1 MPCPILRCRGW
12 SALFAALKCHE
23 LEIWRPTCTLAAIL
37 GGLAP
42 GAKHRGEMFPTP
54 FRIGGMCLPGTITRT
69 RRDSSLLQIR
79 SLMGTRSVKLDVAV
93 ANGRK
98 ALFALV
104 SIGRGEILIDLN
116 GEDASPSPTKRSLQ
130 MAKGK
135 HVVGREGTVGYL
147 NHGCEPN
154 TFLDFTCLC
163 VRALKDIPAGEE
175 VRINHS
181 ATEYEMHDSFRCE
194 CGSPVCLRTIA
205 GFRFLTRDQLRLK
218 PYLAPYLLG
227 SLE

>member
-1 MPCPILRCRGW
+1 
-12 SALFAALKCHE
+12 
-23 LEIWRPTCTLAAIL
+23 
-37 GGLAP
+37 
-42 GAKHRGEMFPTP
+42 
-54 FRIGGMCLPGTITRT
+54 
-69 RRDSSLLQIR
+69 
-79 SLMGTRSVKLDVAV
+79 MGTRSVKLDVAV